1 MKLFEDTESTEL
13 SITPLI
19 DVVFILLIFFMVS
32 TSFMGKHALKIKL
45 PKAETSTVNSDNKAL
60 DISISQDGNI
70 SINGNKSKL
79 KDLKRYAKA
88 NKTKSAKLRADEKV
102 QHGIVIKIMD
112 ELRKLGIFQISIET
126 RIK

>member
-32 TSFMGKHALKIKL
+32 TSFVGKHGLKIKL
-45 PKAETSTVNSDNKAL
+45 PKAETSSVTSENKAL
-60 DISISQDGNI
+60 DISISQDGII
-70 SINGNKSKL
+70 SINGSKTNIENI
-79 KDLKRYAKA
+79 KKYAKI
-88 NKTKSAKLRADEKV
+88 NKTKSAKLSADEKV
-102 QHGIVIKIMD
+102 QHGLVIKIMD
-112 ELRKLGIFQISIET
+112 ELRKSGIFQISIET